1 MSLKKKGL
9 GRGLDVLLGAT
20 TPMQDAQ
27 AGLVS
32 LPLGSLQA
40 GKYQPREAMDETALQ
55 ELADSIRRQ
64 GVLQPIVVR
73 PISSGLDTV
82 AYEIIAGERR
92 FRASK
97 LAGLTEIQAVVKVVD
112 DQTALDIAL
121 IENLQRR
128 DLSALEE
135 AQGISRLINEFG
147 LTHEQAAQAVG
158 RSRSATTNLLRLL
171 QLSEPVQAY
180 LRGGQIEAGHA
191 RVLLTLSPPQQRA
204 LAELVV
210 AQGLSV
216 REVEE
221 RARRLNA
228 TGRPQ
233 TRAGGQPSSV
243 EGAADWRRMEDALSD
258 QLGLVVVLKPKSLG
272 GELRVQFN
280 SPEEFEGLL
289 QRLMP
294 ARPEGF

>member
-1 MSLKKKGL
+1 LSLKKKGL

-73 PISSGLDTV
+73 PINSGLDTV

-97 LAGLTEIQAVVKVVD
+97 LAGLTEIPAVVKAVD
-112 DQTALDIAL
+112 DQTALAIAL

-128 DLSALEE
+128 DLTALEE
-135 AQGISRLINEFG
+135 AQAISRLINEFG

-221 RARRLNA
+221 RARKLIG
-228 TGRPQ
+228 TGRSQ
-233 TRAGGQPSSV
+233 TRAGRQPSSV

-258 QLGLVVVLKPKSLG
+258 QLGLVVILKPKSLG

-280 SPEEFEGLL
+280 SPAEFEGLL

>member
-40 GKYQPREAMDETALQ
+40 GKYQPREAMDDTALQ

-73 PISSGLDTV
+73 PINSGMDTV

-97 LAGLTEIQAVVKVVD
+97 LAGLTEIPAVVKAVD
-112 DQTALDIAL
+112 DQTALAIAL

-228 TGRPQ
+228 TGRSP
-233 TRAGGQPSSV
+233 TRAGRQPSSV

>member
-1 MSLKKKGL
+1 
-9 GRGLDVLLGAT
+9 
-20 TPMQDAQ
+20 
-27 AGLVS
+27 
-32 LPLGSLQA
+32 
-40 GKYQPREAMDETALQ
+40 MDETALQ

-73 PISSGLDTV
+73 PINSGLDTV

-97 LAGLTEIQAVVKVVD
+97 LAGLTEIPAVVKAVD
-112 DQTALDIAL
+112 DQTALAIAL

-171 QLSEPVQAY
+171 QLTEPVQAY

-221 RARRLNA
+221 RARKLNT
-228 TGRPQ
+228 TGRSP
-233 TRAGGQPSSV
+233 TRAGRQPSSV

>member
-97 LAGLTEIQAVVKVVD
+97 LAGLTEIPAVVKAVD
-112 DQTALDIAL
+112 DQTALAIAL

-228 TGRPQ
+228 TGRSQ
-233 TRAGGQPSSV
+233 TRAGRQPSSV